1 MMRSA
6 QKSLFQDVVKFLGEH
21 GELFQLIICASGICF
36 SYWFYGF
43 LQEKILSQSD
53 LGATFILVLQT
64 VVNILVAL
72 LWKRV
77 EGSPSSSPAN
87 NNNKTPNKGNGSEG
101 GDKLNHPLLFL
112 TSSTYVIAM
121 TCSNEALR
129 FVSYP
134 TAVLAKSCKLIP
146 TMIMGWAIEQRKYTV
161 VQWIS
166 ALLISFGIAIF
177 NLSRI
182 KEPPTIS
189 HHHGG
194 GSEEE
199 DETVDEYWKGMMLL
213 MISLMMDGLL
223 GVSQGFL
230 KRKDTKGNNER
241 PPTAV
246 ETMLFVNFYALFLM
260 VPMAIADDQMNT
272 GIQILRDDPLLLRA
286 IGILSAVVGVGQ
298 IFIFLT
304 ITWYS
309 SLVCTTITTTRKF
322 FTILFS
328 VIHFGHHFSSWQWT
342 STCMVFSG
350 LYLSIVANQGGNKQ
364 EAVRDS
370 SGKVAAKQD

>member
-1 MMRSA
+1 MRSP
-6 QKSLFQDVVKFLGEH
+6 QQSLFKDMANFLQKHREH
-21 GELFQLIICASGICF
+21 LSLIFCASGICF

-43 LQEKILSQSD
+43 LQEKILSQSN

-64 VVNILVAL
+64 IANIFVAII
-72 LWKRV
+72 WQRV
-77 EGSPSSSPAN
+77 EAPPSSLPGG
-87 NNNKTPNKGNGSEG
+87 KTADGKGGE
-101 GDKLNHPLLFL
+101 KLNHPLLAL

-121 TCSNEALR
+121 AASNEALR

-146 TMIMGWAIEQRKYTV
+146 TMILGWAIEKRKYKI

-166 ALLISFGIAIF
+166 AFLISFGIAIF

-182 KEPPTIS
+182 KEQPTIS
-189 HHHGG
+189 HGG
-194 GSEEE
+194 NGDE
-199 DETVDEYWKGMMLL
+199 DVDEYWKGMVLL
-213 MISLMMDGLL
+213 SISLCMDGFL
-223 GVSQGFL
+223 GVSQGFV
-230 KRKDTKGNNER
+230 KRKDTRGNNER

-246 ETMLFVNFYALFLM
+246 ETMLFINVYALLLL
-260 VPMAIADDQMNT
+260 VPMAIADDQMNS
-272 GIQILRDDPLLLRA
+272 GIQILQDDPILLRA
-286 IGILSAVVGVGQ
+286 IVILSAVVGIGQ

-328 VIHFGHHFSSWQWT
+328 VLHFGHHFSSWQWV
-342 STCMVFSG
+342 SICMVFGG
-350 LYLSIVANQGGNKQ
+350 LYLSILPNNGKSKQ
-364 EAVRDS
+364 EKVKAS
-370 SGKVAAKQD
+370 SEKIALKQD